1 MDTQWPWRV
10 DPGPNPF
17 SFGEFPNV
25 GALHKNGEFV
35 GGVHVGYNWQ
45 FAPTWVAG
53 IEGDWSWTD
62 AKASFTQGWV
72 STNPAVVRGPNALAS
87 LSLKENWLSTV
98 RARVGYLVTPVALVY
113 FTGGAAWGEFD
124 YAASSD
130 NEALTY
136 VATSQFS
143 KTAAGYVLG
152 GGFEYAF
159 WGNWSARAEYLY
171 YHLSTTAATT
181 VFDSTGNFRLHL
193 PIRALLAKAAPISTW
208 FERGELQVLL
218 RLLRRSML
226 IRPGLCPPS
235 SDSSIHLSR
244 ACSVGN
250 SSRLNRQL
258 APGRTS
264 FNRRFNLATS
274 KKVYSGRWRGWFVV
288 GAGT

>member
-1 MDTQWPWRV
+1 MNRTLLAVASVFVAYGLGNASAADLGTRAPVYKAPPPVAAPYSWTGFYVGGDIGAFWTHSGPGVW

-17 SFGEFPNV
+17 SFGEFPIV
-25 GALHKNGEFV
+25 GNLDKDGQFV

-62 AKASFTQGWV
+62 AKASFTQHWV
-72 STNPAVVRGPNALAS
+72 STTPGVVRGPNALAS

-98 RARVGYLVTPVALVY
+98 RARIGYLVTPVALVY

-124 YAASSD
+124 YAASSH

-181 VFDSTGNFRLHL
+181 AFDSTGNF
-193 PIRALLAKAAPISTW
+193 PPPTFPSGFAWQGGTNINVVRAGVSYK
-208 FERGELQVLL
+208 F
-218 RLLRRSML
+218 
-226 IRPGLCPPS
+226 
-235 SDSSIHLSR
+235 
-244 ACSVGN
+244 
-250 SSRLNRQL
+250 
-258 APGRTS
+258 
-264 FNRRFNLATS
+264 F
-274 KKVYSGRWRGWFVV
+274 
-288 GAGT
+288 